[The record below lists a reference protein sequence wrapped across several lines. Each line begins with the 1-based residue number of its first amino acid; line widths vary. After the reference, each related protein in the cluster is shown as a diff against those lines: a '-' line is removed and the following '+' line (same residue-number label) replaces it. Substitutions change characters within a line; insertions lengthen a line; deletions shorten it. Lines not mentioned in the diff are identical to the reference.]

1 RLQEESA
8 HGFHI
13 SALFAQQQRDS
24 HITNHGFDLGGKLTR
39 IDTNS
44 RLTEPNTE
52 VEYYGVYIANG
63 RQHVDNHTRVDHATE
78 HGTSR
83 EVFKGILGDSSRGV
97 FNGKVVVHKYA
108 QKTDSEQSKDA
119 LLLSKKAEIDAK
131 PELEI
136 YADDVKCAHGST
148 VGQLDEDAIFY
159 LRSRGVDETG
169 ARTILTYSFAR
180 ELVQKVDSEALEH
193 YIEATLMAKLPGGDI
208 FAT

>member
-1 RLQEESA
+1 M
-8 HGFHI
+8 
-13 SALFAQQQRDS
+13 FAQQKRDS
-24 HITNHGFDLGGKLTR
+24 RIINHGIDLGGKLAR

-52 VEYYGVYIANG
+52 VNYYGVYITNG
-63 RQHVDNHTRVDHATE
+63 SQHVDNHTRTDHATE

-83 EVFKGILGDSSRGV
+83 EVFKGVLSDRSRGV

-108 QKTDSEQSKDA
+108 QKADSEQSTDA

-148 VGQLDEDAIFY
+148 VGQLDEHAVFY
-159 LRSRGVDETG
+159 
-169 ARTILTYSFAR
+169 
-180 ELVQKVDSEALEH
+180 
-193 YIEATLMAKLPGGDI
+193 
-208 FAT
+208 